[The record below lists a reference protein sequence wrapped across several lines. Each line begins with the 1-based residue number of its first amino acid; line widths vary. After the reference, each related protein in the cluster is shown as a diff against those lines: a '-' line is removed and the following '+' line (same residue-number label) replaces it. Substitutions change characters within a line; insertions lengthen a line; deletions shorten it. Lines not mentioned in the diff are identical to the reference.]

1 MRFKSYYH
9 YFNNAIPKKICDDII
24 KTAKQY
30 KKEKAYIDNKKKA
43 FDQLDLVER
52 NNLKDFRD
60 SNIVWLNEKWIYNEI
75 LPYINDANQN
85 AGWNFQ
91 WDWAETAQFTI
102 YKPGEYYNWHY
113 DCFPEPYKNNDN
125 NRNYAGKIRK
135 LSVTVLLSDPKD
147 YVGGELEFDYG
158 EKEISLSK
166 KGKTLE
172 SYVDTCRA
180 STKGS
185 VIVFPSHI
193 YHRVKPIIKG
203 TRYSLVIWC
212 LGWPFH

>member
-75 LPYINDANQN
+75 LPYINGANQA

-125 NRNYAGKIRK
+125 DRNYAGKIRK
-135 LSVTVLLSDPKD
+135 LSVTVLLSDPED

-166 KGKTLE
+166 KGKTL
-172 SYVDTCRA
+172 D
-180 STKGS
+180 
-185 VIVFPSHI
+185 
-193 YHRVKPIIKG
+193 
-203 TRYSLVIWC
+203 
-212 LGWPFH
+212 FHKK